1 MTELYKPNQV
11 CLDTWS
17 VPLVHLSRVLINGLL
32 SVWKEVSSDKSCPL
46 SRSAFV
52 DALDQDIV
60 HLSNSPAMHTQ
71 EEEGIHQITGR
82 GSGIVSNW
90 NGSPKRKCNR
100 YKNIALYLGQKQ
112 LHKYAM
118 LQLQAV
124 QGRKMLEGF
133 RHITLTVVNYN
144 LSRGEQNRETIQ
156 DHFTWGTVKG
166 TH

>member
-1 MTELYKPNQV
+1 MDYCQCGRRSLVTSPVLY
-11 CLDTWS
+11 
-17 VPLVHLSRVLINGLL
+17 LVQHLLMLQIRT
-32 SVWKEVSSDKSCPL
+32 
-46 SRSAFV
+46 
-52 DALDQDIV
+52 QIV

-112 LHKYAM
+112 LHKYAL

-156 DHFTWGTVKG
+156 DHFTWRTVKG

>member
-1 MTELYKPNQV
+1 MDYCQCRRRSLVTSPVLY
-11 CLDTWS
+11 
-17 VPLVHLSRVLINGLL
+17 LVQHLLMLQIRT
-32 SVWKEVSSDKSCPL
+32 
-46 SRSAFV
+46 
-52 DALDQDIV
+52 QIV

-112 LHKYAM
+112 LHKYAL

-156 DHFTWGTVKG
+156 DHFTWRTVKG